1 MLESL
6 SPFVEYLDDVVSQE
20 THDLVCSKLDQ
31 IPWHFGHG
39 SVAEQARPFWK
50 MILDQDVAT
59 DRIWAEA
66 KATCEAIAGGELI
79 VLRQYANG
87 HTYGQGGMSHTDD
100 DRAGSYTL
108 LYYPMREWQQNWAGE
123 TVFYGADCQVTHCVT
138 PKPRR
143 AIMFDARVP
152 HAGLAPSEEYNG
164 LRKTIAFKL
173 VLKSI
178 FDAQEL
184 VRFKLDRLICEPFDR
199 EAQMASGLALKEAL
213 LEQLAQSFTG
223 DIHSDHLQHE
233 KQRIRESLQRAG
245 VANGQT
251 IESLDEDEIH
261 EVALQRLKS
270 GMAILAHAQSLRFES
285 GAPLTEQ
292 RTLEALLRRAIIS
305 NKMVGREE
313 LLAL

>member
-1 MLESL
+1 MPESIT
-6 SPFVEYLDDVVSQE
+6 PFIENLDDVVSQE
-20 THDLVCSKLDQ
+20 THELVCSKLDQ
-31 IPWHFGHG
+31 SPWHFGHG

-50 MILDQDVAT
+50 MILDQDGAT
-59 DRIWAEA
+59 DRIWAEV
-66 KATCEAIAGGELI
+66 KATCEALAGGELI

-87 HTYGQGGMSHTDD
+87 HTYGQGGMSHIDD

-123 TVFYGADCQVTHCVT
+123 TIFYGANGQVTHSVT

-143 AIMFDARVP
+143 AVMFDARVP

-178 FDAQEL
+178 FDAQKL
-184 VRFKLDRLICEPFDR
+184 VSFKLERLICEPFDM

-213 LEQLAQSFTG
+213 LEQLAHSFTG
-223 DIHSDHLQHE
+223 EIRSDHLLHE
-233 KQRIRESLQRAG
+233 KQRIRESLQGAG
-245 VANGQT
+245 VAYGHSP
-251 IESLDEDEIH
+251 ESLNEDEIH

-285 GAPLTEQ
+285 GAPQTEQ
-292 RTLEALLRRAIIS
+292 RTLEVLLRRAIIS
-305 NKMVGREE
+305 NKMVSREE